1 MPQKLNNILI
11 IKPSSMGDVV
21 LALPALSA
29 LRKAFPDAR
38 ISWFVRPDFAPLLE
52 GHPYLDEIVH
62 FDRKFLGRA
71 WHSPKAFSALI
82 ALMRRLR
89 NARYDAVFD
98 FQGLFRTA
106 SLGWLSGAPLR
117 LGMASTREPTRLFY
131 THRISKTEQTV
142 HLVDYYLDIV
152 KAAGVT
158 VADVE
163 FVLPEDEQAASS
175 VASLLKQN
183 DVDPQDYVVLV
194 PSSAHDDKCWPIDR
208 FAQLADT
215 IRDQFSAPVVAVG
228 SPSERELAEQL
239 NNRSQSGV
247 INLAGRTSLRQ
258 LVALLRPARLVVS
271 NDTGAGHIAAAWG
284 TPVVM
289 IFGRT
294 NPARV
299 APYGKPECAAAIDP
313 FGRGMIIDSPDPR
326 HHVNNVTFDQVHQK
340 VRTILES

>member
-1 MPQKLNNILI
+1 MPEKLNNILI

-21 LALPALSA
+21 LALPTLSA
-29 LRKAFPDAR
+29 LRKNFPDAK

-52 GHPYLDEIVH
+52 GHPYLDETVP
-62 FDRKFLGRA
+62 FDRKFLGKA
-71 WHSPKAFSALI
+71 WHSPRAFSALI

-98 FQGLFRTA
+98 LQGLFRTA

-131 THRISKTEQTV
+131 THRIAKTERTV

-152 KAAGVT
+152 KAAGVP
-158 VADVE
+158 VGSAE
-163 FVLPEDEQAASS
+163 FLLPQDKEASDS
-175 VASLLKQN
+175 VIDLLKRS
-183 DVDPQDYVVLV
+183 DVDPQNYVVLV
-194 PSSAHDDKCWPIDR
+194 PSSAHEDKCWPIDR
-208 FAQLADT
+208 FAKLADS
-215 IRDQFSAPVVAVG
+215 IRDQFGSSMVAVG
-228 SPSERELAEQL
+228 SPSERDLAEKL
-239 NNRSQSGV
+239 NSLSHSGIV
-247 INLAGRTSLRQ
+247 NLAGQTSLRQ
-258 LVALLRPARLVVS
+258 LVALLRPAGLVVS
-271 NDTGAGHIAAAWG
+271 NDTGAGHIASAWG

-299 APYGKPECAAAIDP
+299 APYGKPESAAAVDP
-313 FGRGMIIDSPDPR
+313 FGRGMVIDSPDPR
-326 HHVNNVTFDQVHQK
+326 HHVSNVTFDQVYQK

>member
-1 MPQKLNNILI
+1 MSQKLNNILI
-11 IKPSSMGDVV
+11 IKPSAMGDVV

-29 LRKAFPDAR
+29 LRKSFPDAK

-52 GHPYLDEIVH
+52 GHRYLDEIVP

-71 WHSPKAFSALI
+71 WHSPRAFSALI
-82 ALMRRLR
+82 ALMSRLR
-89 NARYDAVFD
+89 KARYDAVFD

-117 LGMASTREPTRLFY
+117 LGIASTREPTRLFY
-131 THRISKTEQTV
+131 THRVAKTEQTV

-152 KAAGVT
+152 KVAGVE
-158 VADVE
+158 VGDVE
-163 FVLPEDEQAASS
+163 FVLPEDQEASGS
-175 VASLLKQN
+175 VMDLLKQN
-183 DVDPQDYVVLV
+183 DVDPENYVVLV
-194 PSSAHDDKCWPIDR
+194 PSSAHEDKCWPIDR
-208 FAQLADT
+208 FARLADS
-215 IRDQFSAPVVAVG
+215 IRDQFAASVVAVG
-228 SPSERELAEQL
+228 SPSERELAEEL

-247 INLAGRTSLRQ
+247 TNLAGRTSLRQ

-271 NDTGAGHIAAAWG
+271 NDTGAGHIASAWG
-284 TPVVM
+284 TPIVM

-299 APYGKPECAAAIDP
+299 APYGKKDCAVAIEP
-313 FGRGMIIDSPDPR
+313 FDRGMVIDSPDPR
-326 HHVNNVTFDQVHQK
+326 HHISNVTFDQVYQK